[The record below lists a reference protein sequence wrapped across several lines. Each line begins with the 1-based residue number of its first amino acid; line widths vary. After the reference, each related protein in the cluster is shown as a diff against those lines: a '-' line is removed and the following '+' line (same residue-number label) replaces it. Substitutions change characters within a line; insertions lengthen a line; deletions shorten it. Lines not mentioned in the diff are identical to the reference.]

1 MLPLPADLTDVV
13 TLAREDLADPGEN
26 INESAEFILI
36 MRRQTLDGN
45 DEVMPYTSAN
55 LTATV
60 AAGMLQCAQ
69 KQILDGMFQPYEEE
83 DF

>member
-36 MRRQTLDGN
+36 MRRQTLDGD
-45 DEVMPYTSAN
+45 DEVMPYTSPN
-55 LTATV
+55 LTGTV

-69 KQILDGMFQPYEEE
+69 KQILDGMFQPYEDDE
-83 DF
+83 F